1 MGLLS
6 EMAAEMLERI
16 KTDPKTV
23 GPLGRLVD
31 REALARA
38 LAPAAPT
45 TPAKA
50 PKEADPNEDTPAK
63 LAADVRA
70 LLASPAAR
78 QLATKAAAARAP
90 TPGLEAQQ
98 AKADLLGQLRPLL
111 LAEERQRM
119 ETKLQQKAMRRL
131 GKRR

>member
-16 KTDPKTV
+16 KADPKTV

-38 LAPAAPT
+38 LTPPAPT

-50 PKEADPNEDTPAK
+50 PKEDDPNEDTPAK

-70 LLASPAAR
+70 LLGSPAAR
-78 QLATKAAAARAP
+78 LLATRAAEPSPEPDRKTALDTAVQ
-90 TPGLEAQQ
+90 TQ
-98 AKADLLGQLRPLL
+98 
-111 LAEERQRM
+111 EERRLQKKRM
-119 ETKLQQKAMRRL
+119 KTAKVGRKY
-131 GKRR
+131 GFVK